1 MVECWQNTA
10 KRYRWIQAGTVSQPL
25 LLGSHRLQAM
35 VEKRGAIP
43 GQHLLEVR
51 LHRTFAL
58 AQLLGPALLGSL
70 AEFGR
75 NLVGIDQ
82 RLSMGGGRRKQRDGG
97 DENVRFQMCL
107 QSGILARAVCAL
119 KPEGAVPRSG
129 VVEDLRVARAEVV
142 CMACEPVHKRAA
154 KPLL

>member
-1 MVECWQNTA
+1 
-10 KRYRWIQAGTVSQPL
+10 
-25 LLGSHRLQAM
+25 M
-35 VEKRGAIP
+35 VEKGGAIP

-51 LHRTFAL
+51 LHRAFAL
-58 AQLLGPALLGSL
+58 AQLLGPALLGRL
-70 AEFGR
+70 AEFGS

-97 DENVRFQMCL
+97 NENKRIQMCL
-107 QSGILARAVCAL
+107 RQNDTLAPAVCAL

-129 VVEDLRVARAEVV
+129 VVEDLRAARAEVV
-142 CMACEPVHKRAA
+142 CMVCEPVHKRAA